1 MRVILASSSPR
12 RQMLVSQMV
21 KNFEIIVPTKDED
34 MTLNMSMSKLCET
47 LSLQKAQEVFE
58 KTNGDRVVIGSDC
71 MVSIKGKRLGKPHSR
86 EDAVKMLKLLSSRW
100 HSVYTGLCVIIE
112 KNGQIKKYITH
123 DVSKVKFKKLS
134 QEDMDWYLTFDEYKD
149 KAGTYAVQGISN
161 VFVEKIHG
169 NLTTIIGL
177 PAHKLYDIL
186 KSEKVI

>member
-1 MRVILASSSPR
+1 MMKIDKRWTMKNS
-12 RQMLVSQMV
+12 MLVHV
-21 KNFEIIVPTKDED
+21 LED

-47 LSLQKAQEVFE
+47 LSLQKAQEVFD

-123 DVSKVKFKKLS
+123 DISKVKFKK
-134 QEDMDWYLTFDEYKD
+134 
-149 KAGTYAVQGISN
+149 SN
-161 VFVEKIHG
+161 YQYTKNIAIYPIYIYH
-169 NLTTIIGL
+169 
-177 PAHKLYDIL
+177 
-186 KSEKVI
+186 